1 MSSCE
6 TEPRATVAVIG
17 VNHRDTPISLRERL
31 SIPPAELPEIL
42 ARIRE
47 VEGVGEVVALSTCNR
62 VELYLAGQAVPGAAL
77 PGGDQE
83 RPGPT
88 GEEVLERTA
97 SALCGAK
104 GVELKDVEPS
114 LYRLRGP
121 EAVRHLFEVAS
132 GLDSMVPGENEVFA
146 QVKAAYSTAVDA
158 GTAGPEMSRL
168 FQKAFKVAKD
178 VRSRTGISRRKVSI
192 ATVVTDL
199 ARRVFGRLGEARVV
213 LVGAGKMAGLCLD
226 ALVSEGARVAAVANR
241 SLERASRLTSRYGGE
256 AVTLEGAGA
265 EISRADI
272 LVASTAAPDKL
283 VAAEHVRAAVRARKG
298 RPMLLIDL
306 GVPRNI
312 DEGVAD
318 LDGVILYDID
328 DLQEVNGR
336 NKAYRLEQADRAR
349 SLIAEEVRKFVALFK
364 SDAVTDIVA
373 RLCEELSRIG
383 DDECRLALGR
393 LSSLTEDQQREVSR
407 MAHRIVRKI
416 LHSPISALKEE
427 ARGGNVAEINRL
439 VRRLFGI

>member
-1 MSSCE
+1 MSMARP
-6 TEPRATVAVIG
+6 TIAVIG
-17 VNHRDTPISLRERL
+17 VNHRDTPIALRERL
-31 SIPPAELPEIL
+31 SILPAELPRVL
-42 ARIRE
+42 ALIRE

-77 PGGDQE
+77 PGGD
-83 RPGPT
+83 
-88 GEEVLERTA
+88 EEVLERTA

-104 GVELKDVEPS
+104 GVELEDVGPS
-114 LYRLRGP
+114 LYRFRGP
-121 EAVRHLFEVAS
+121 EAVRHLLEVAS

-146 QVKAAYSTAVDA
+146 QVKAAYSAAVDA
-158 GTAGPEMSRL
+158 GTAGPEMRRL

-178 VRSRTGISRRKVSI
+178 VRSRTGISRRKVSV

-213 LVGAGKMAGLCLD
+213 LIGAGEMAGLCLN

-241 SLERASRLTSRYGGE
+241 SLEKASHLTSRYGGE
-256 AVTLEGAGA
+256 AATLEGAGA

-272 LVASTAAPDKL
+272 LVASTAAPEPIL
-283 VAAEHVRAAVRARKG
+283 TAEHVKAAVRARRG
-298 RPMLLIDL
+298 RPMLLVDL

-312 DEGVAD
+312 DEGAAD

-328 DLQEVNGR
+328 DLQEVVTANM
-336 NKAYRLEQADRAR
+336 AYRLEQAGQAE
-349 SLIAEEVRKFVALFK
+349 SLIAEEVRKFGALLK
-364 SDAVTDIVA
+364 ADEVTDTIS
-373 RLCEELSRIG
+373 RLCAELNLIG
-383 DDECRLALGR
+383 EDECRLALGR
-393 LSSLTEDQQREVSR
+393 LGGLTEEQQREVSR
-407 MAHRIVRKI
+407 MAHRIVRKL

-427 ARGGNVAEINRL
+427 ARGGNGAEMNRW